1 MELAHH
7 QRGPPPPRPLAIC
20 LLNGILK
27 HEQTRSVEQTQQ
39 PSHYDLGMLKPHER
53 NDRLAQTREDDRA
66 NKGPRHRSRKAE
78 VVICLPEAL
87 MDVGRR
93 GAVDENVVY
102 GLQIERLLDLCVR
115 GD

>member
-1 MELAHH
+1 
-7 QRGPPPPRPLAIC
+7 
-20 LLNGILK
+20 
-27 HEQTRSVEQTQQ
+27 
-39 PSHYDLGMLKPHER
+39 MLKPHER
-53 NDRLAQTREDDRA
+53 NDRLAQTREEDRA

-102 GLQIERLLDLCVR
+102 CLQIERLLDLCVR
-115 GD
+115 GNQDMHRWKDEYKRCEQGVCISSAGVLMS